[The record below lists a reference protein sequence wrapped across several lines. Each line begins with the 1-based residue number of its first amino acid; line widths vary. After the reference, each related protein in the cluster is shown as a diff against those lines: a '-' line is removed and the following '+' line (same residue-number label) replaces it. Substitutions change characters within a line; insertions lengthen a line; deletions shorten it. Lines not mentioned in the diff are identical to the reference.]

1 MKNKVLLIFTIMISS
16 IVCINDVSAA
26 TELTCVYEKGWV
38 QPAIKFVQ
46 LSDGTHK
53 IYTTKSK
60 KQPEIND
67 SSWKEDSEA
76 KIASETELNK
86 CPGFADYSSKKVV
99 SLSFSNSGWDFK
111 KLIHEDIV
119 KGTTNDDQIINNEVT
134 NGNWLM
140 GCKYKLF
147 EKSTGNENKDDKVA
161 YLYLYFN
168 NNENNNIKLIEEH
181 TLTGSVE
188 VPASAGEN
196 NSYDKWHEIDQSILV
211 NRYNMNKG
219 CPTIIYRSTKTSGM
233 GGEIIK
239 VIYSLNKIDSSQLTT
254 TFVYENGTDTDQI
267 KNNEN
272 LNPEN
277 CEQLF
282 GQDVVDFINEI
293 MKWIRICVPILLI
306 VLGILDFSKAVFS
319 KTEDDMKKTREKF
332 IKRIVAAVLVFLA
345 PIFVNMILSV
355 ANSVWSD
362 ISPDTCIK

>member
-99 SLSFSNSGWDFK
+99 SLSFSNPGLDFK

-119 KGTTNDDQIINNEVT
+119 KDTTPDDQIINNEVT

-147 EKSTGNENKDDKVA
+147 EQSTENENKDDKVIG
-161 YLYLYFN
+161 LYLYFN

-181 TLTGSVE
+181 TLTGNVE
-188 VPASAGEN
+188 VQSTSEKEDSN
-196 NSYDKWHEIDQSILV
+196 YKWHIIDNDVLV

-219 CPTIIYRSTKTSGM
+219 CPTFIYRETFTEGETTKT
-233 GGEIIK
+233 
-239 VIYSLNKIDSSQLTT
+239 IYSLNRTSRTHVAT
-254 TFVYENGTDTDQI
+254 AYVYENGTDTEQN
-267 KNNEN
+267 KNNDD

-282 GQDVVDFINEI
+282 GQDVVNFINEI